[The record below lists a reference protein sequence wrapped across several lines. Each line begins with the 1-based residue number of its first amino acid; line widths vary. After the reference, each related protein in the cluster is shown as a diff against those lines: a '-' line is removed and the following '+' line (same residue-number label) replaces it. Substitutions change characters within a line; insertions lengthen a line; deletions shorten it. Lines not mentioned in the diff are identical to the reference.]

1 MMANS
6 PVVAFGPISKLGIE
20 EFELAFDGLE
30 REALRVGHDPAVG
43 ALEPLGRVA
52 FHAIGD
58 LRDADD
64 ADGFKGVRQICDAVA
79 AFNVGKG
86 FGRGVGFTLAGMD
99 EHGTAQ
105 LGRPNPI
112 FNVLIA
118 IDDEPCPRLAGEV
131 MDSLQ

>member
-6 PVVAFGPISKLGIE
+6 PVVAFGPISKLWIE
-20 EFELAFDGLE
+20 KLELAFAGFEWQAAGVGE
-30 REALRVGHDPAVG
+30 RPAERALK
-43 ALEPLGRVA
+43 PLGRVA

-99 EHGTAQ
+99 AEYPTGKPIYAEGIG
-105 LGRPNPI
+105 LGR
-112 FNVLIA
+112 L
-118 IDDEPCPRLAGEV
+118 
-131 MDSLQ
+131 